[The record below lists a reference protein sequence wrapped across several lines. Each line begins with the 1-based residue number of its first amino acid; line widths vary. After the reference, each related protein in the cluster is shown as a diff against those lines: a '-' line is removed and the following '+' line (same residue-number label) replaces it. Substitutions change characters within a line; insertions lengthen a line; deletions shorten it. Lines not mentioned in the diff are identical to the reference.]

1 MFFALETSF
10 LKTIVLI
17 TGDQDFHYAAS
28 MLRHRGHKIYIV
40 YPQTIP
46 PPGLAHTAH
55 DLFNWKTDILG
66 RARVAPEAQLKPLT
80 VVNVPL
86 QSSSNAE
93 VCPVSKFTADDDAL
107 DL

>member
-1 MFFALETSF
+1 MFFALETSS

-28 MLRHRGHKIYIV
+28 TLRHRGHKIYIV
-40 YPQTIP
+40 YPQTKP

-55 DLFNWKTDILG
+55 NLFNWQTDILG
-66 RARVAPEAQLKPLT
+66 RARVAPEAQLKPP

-86 QSSSNAE
+86 QSRSNAE
-93 VCPVSKFTADDDAL
+93 VFPVSKFTADDHAL